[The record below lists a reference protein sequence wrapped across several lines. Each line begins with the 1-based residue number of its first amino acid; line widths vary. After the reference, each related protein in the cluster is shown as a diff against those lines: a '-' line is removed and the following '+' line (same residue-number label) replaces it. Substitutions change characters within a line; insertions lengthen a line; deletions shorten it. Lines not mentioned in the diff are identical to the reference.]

1 MARST
6 ARKRALNTLY
16 EADEKGQDIPSLLA
30 ERIAEPGAQ
39 TPLPDYAIQIV
50 RGVADEQ
57 AGIDRALE
65 DHSTKWPLR
74 RMAVVDR
81 NILRIAAWEI
91 LFNDDVPDRVAIDEG
106 LGLAKTLSDD
116 DSPSFIH
123 GLLSAIC
130 DDKDSVL
137 ADIKAAHEA
146 EAKEKAEREA
156 AERRLNSPTAPGFLQ
171 SHGISGEG
179 DGVPFETMPQA
190 DQEADNVA
198 SSDGDNSDSSLTE
211 KSVDPASAIGSVG
224 DDDSS
229 VEASTSGDGYADA
242 DANANIDTQTVSATD
257 AVSVSNTNTDAVPD
271 IVDTATVSVTDDDA
285 ASETLTDS
293 SGKVDEVGN
302 TDTKTPKVSGDDAT
316 DSSSPNEVPNQ
327 PDSTGKGQPLPPDGD
342 NNSIIV

>member
-57 AGIDRALE
+57 TGIDRALE

-81 NILRIAAWEI
+81 NVLRIAAWEI
-91 LFNDDVPDRVAIDEG
+91 LFNDEVPDRVAIDEA

-116 DSPSFIH
+116 DSPAFIH
-123 GLLSAIC
+123 GLLSALC
-130 DDKDSVL
+130 DDKDTVL

-171 SHGISGEG
+171 QHGISGEG
-179 DGVPFETMPQA
+179 DGVPFETAPETEQEANDAVSSGEEQA
-190 DQEADNVA
+190 DSRSTDNSNTSDDSA
-198 SSDGDNSDSSLTE
+198 SSADEDGSSGEGL
-211 KSVDPASAIGSVG
+211 
-224 DDDSS
+224 
-229 VEASTSGDGYADA
+229 TSGDIVSDTVAGVDDSPVEAD
-242 DANANIDTQTVSATD
+242 SF
-257 AVSVSNTNTDAVPD
+257 
-271 IVDTATVSVTDDDA
+271 
-285 ASETLTDS
+285 
-293 SGKVDEVGN
+293 GKVDDVAD
-302 TDTKTPKVSGDDAT
+302 TDSAAAEAPIGDAT
-316 DSSSPNEVPNQ
+316 DSSPSDDLPTQ
-327 PDSTGKGQPLPPDGD
+327 PDSIGEGQPLPPDGD

>member
-57 AGIDRALE
+57 AGIDKALE
-65 DHSTKWPLR
+65 AHSTKWPLR
-74 RMAVVDR
+74 RMAVIDR

-91 LFNDDVPDRVAIDEG
+91 LFNDDVPERVAIDEA
-106 LGLAKTLSDD
+106 LGLAKSLSDD
-116 DSPSFIH
+116 ESPAFIH
-123 GLLSAIC
+123 GLLSALC

-171 SHGISGEG
+171 SGGISGKG
-179 DGVPFETMPQA
+179 DGVPFETENDNDDSA
-190 DQEADNVA
+190 ASGDTDSAEAVDSAEKDEANN
-198 SSDGDNSDSSLTE
+198 DGEVSA
-211 KSVDPASAIGSVG
+211 VPAVVG
-224 DDDSS
+224 DVTADDSS
-229 VEASTSGDGYADA
+229 AVEAS
-242 DANANIDTQTVSATD
+242 
-257 AVSVSNTNTDAVPD
+257 
-271 IVDTATVSVTDDDA
+271 
-285 ASETLTDS
+285 S
-293 SGKVDEVGN
+293 SGGVGDVPIPAVVDESSQGAS
-302 TDTKTPKVSGDDAT
+302 DLP
-316 DSSSPNEVPNQ
+316 SSPDGSSDQSESSGE
-327 PDSTGKGQPLPPDGD
+327 DQPLPPDGD